1 MPGEMRLAGKA
12 LWPTKG
18 LDLTVNTCER
28 ATPGWSSR
36 LEERVYEAA
45 VA

>member
-1 MPGEMRLAGKA
+1 MRFAGKA

-18 LDLTVNTCER
+18 LNLTVNTCEQCDS
-28 ATPGWSSR
+28 GWSSR